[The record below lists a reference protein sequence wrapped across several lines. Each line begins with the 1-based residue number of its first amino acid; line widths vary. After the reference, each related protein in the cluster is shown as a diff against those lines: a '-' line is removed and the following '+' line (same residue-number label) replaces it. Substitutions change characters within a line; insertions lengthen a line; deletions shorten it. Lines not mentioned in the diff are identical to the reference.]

1 MRLSIN
7 SLARSSAL
15 RLLGTGSAFLFVILC
30 AACGP
35 MKTGGGGT
43 GTTGG
48 GGETPKADRAAGLT
62 AFETV
67 RAVFQHPR
75 CQNCHPAGDIPLQG
89 DDGRLHNQNVRR
101 GPKGE
106 GMVGAECSTCHG
118 PANPPASYG
127 RFTPP
132 GNVKGWHMPPPEMK
146 MVFVG
151 MSPRALC
158 EQVKDPARNGGKD
171 MAALRHHLDDP
182 LVVWGWSPGFGRAPI
197 PTPRETLIA
206 AWETWA
212 SAGAPC
218 PE

>member
-1 MRLSIN
+1 MRSLVLFSILLS
-7 SLARSSAL
+7 
-15 RLLGTGSAFLFVILC
+15 
-30 AACGP
+30 AACSGSNKPGP
-35 MKTGGGGT
+35 GAGPGGGGT
-43 GTTGG
+43 PTG
-48 GGETPKADRAAGLT
+48 PAPDRAAGLA

-67 RAVFQHPR
+67 RGVFQHPR
-75 CQNCHPAGDIPLQG
+75 CQNCHPAGDVPLQG

-106 GMVGAECSTCHG
+106 GMVGAECTTCHG
-118 PANPPASYG
+118 PANPPDSYG
-127 RFTPP
+127 KATPP

-151 MSPRALC
+151 LSPRALC

-171 MAALRHHLDDP
+171 MPALRHHLDDP

-197 PTPRETLIA
+197 PTPRDKLLA

-212 SAGAPC
+212 AAGAPC